1 MTVLYGIRPVL
12 EALRAAGSRVERI
25 AIERGRRSSMLDE
38 IVRLARLRNVPVD
51 FEEKIGLDR
60 KSGGGRHQ
68 GVLCRL
74 SEVELLEVEQV
85 LESASSPG
93 LVLVL
98 DGIEDPQN
106 LGAILRSAE
115 VAGADGVILPS
126 RRSAG
131 VSAAVMR
138 VSAGAAAHV
147 RIARCVNLR
156 RALESLKEKGYWVV
170 GLRGEAARPLWEV
183 DLTAPTAL
191 VLGSEGTGLR
201 RRVMESC
208 DFLASI
214 PMRGKV
220 GSYNA
225 SVAAGIALYE
235 CLRQRL
241 RQSFR

>member
-1 MTVLYGIRPVL
+1 
-12 EALRAAGSRVERI
+12 
-25 AIERGRRSSMLDE
+25 
-38 IVRLARLRNVPVD
+38 
-51 FEEKIGLDR
+51 
-60 KSGGGRHQ
+60 
-68 GVLCRL
+68 
-74 SEVELLEVEQV
+74 
-85 LESASSPG
+85 
-93 LVLVL
+93 VL

-138 VSAGAAAHV
+138 ASAGAAAHV

-156 RALESLKEKGYWVV
+156 RALESLKEKGYWIV
-170 GLRGEAARPLWEV
+170 GLQGEAARPLWDV

-191 VLGSEGTGLR
+191 VLGSEGAGLR
-201 RRVMESC
+201 RRVTEGC

-220 GSYNA
+220 GSYNV

-235 CLRQRL
+235 CLRQRF
-241 RQSFR
+241 RQLFR